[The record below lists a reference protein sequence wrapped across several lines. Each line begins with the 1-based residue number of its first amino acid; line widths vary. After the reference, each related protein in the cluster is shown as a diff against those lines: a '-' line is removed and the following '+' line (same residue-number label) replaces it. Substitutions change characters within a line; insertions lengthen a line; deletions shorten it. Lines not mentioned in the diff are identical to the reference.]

1 MRRIARYFFQG
12 LLFAAPTWITILI
25 LYYLFNMIDAPVRSM
40 LNLQTIGVGFL
51 IACIVGVPLLT
62 IVGFL
67 SSNLLTHPLMQLA
80 DQQFDRFPLIKLFHS
95 SLKDLLGAFVGKKKR
110 FNRPVLVSIIPAGD
124 VKFVG
129 FVTCATMETWGL
141 KDQVAVYIPA
151 AFNFGGNLVVVPKES
166 VRPVDMPTPDVMAF
180 VFSGGIAGERKP
192 AAEPPAAAPP
202 PAAPP
207 AAAAAAK

>member
-12 LLFAAPTWITILI
+12 LLFAAPTRITILI

-192 AAEPPAAAPP
+192 AAEPPAAQ
-202 PAAPP
+202 PP
-207 AAAAAAK
+207 AAAPAAK

>member
-12 LLFAAPTWITILI
+12 LLFAAPAWITMLI
-25 LYYLFNMIDAPVRSM
+25 LYWLFNMVDEPVRS
-40 LNLQTIGVGFL
+40 LLHVRTIGVGFL
-51 IACIVGVPLLT
+51 VAVIVGVPLLT
-62 IVGFL
+62 IIGFL
-67 SSNLLTHPLMQLA
+67 SSNLLTRPLMQLA
-80 DQQFDRFPLIKLFHS
+80 DEQFDRFPLIKLFHS

-110 FNRPVLVSIIPAGD
+110 FNRPVLVSAMPQSD
-124 VKFVG
+124 LKFVG

-166 VRPVDMPTPDVMAF
+166 VRPVDMPTPEVMAF

-192 AAEPPAAAPP
+192 LPAEPAAPP
-202 PAAPP
+202 PPLRRRRG
-207 AAAAAAK
+207 AAAK